1 MDHLE
6 TLLIPEAFVDGS
18 MARRQALPHRMFP
31 NLSSEDQMQQ
41 KDDSRNASGSG
52 YPQKP
57 GETPQ
62 KPGPY
67 KPVAPFH
74 RPPPAKPEPDIT
86 MPPGHKPL
94 PPTPR
99 PGEQWVPKKKP

>member
-1 MDHLE
+1 MNFSN
-6 TLLIPEAFVDGS
+6 AV
-18 MARRQALPHRMFP
+18 PHQ
-31 NLSSEDQMQQ
+31 S
-41 KDDSRNASGSG
+41 AGSG

-67 KPVAPFH
+67 KPVDPNH
-74 RPPPAKPEPDIT
+74 RPRPAQPEPDIV

-94 PPTPR
+94 PPTKR
-99 PGEQWVPKKKP
+99 PGEEWVPKK